1 MSTPTFEG
9 TNPLVSDRYII
20 TLTAGEDLAMGV
32 LVELTADWTVK
43 KPTAANSTKVVGIT
57 FTSAK
62 NGQKVS
68 VACRG
73 IVRALADGN
82 IAVGDQLTSSAL
94 PGYVKTDNTTK
105 NTSIIGQA
113 AAAAASG
120 GTAYVLLW

>member
-1 MSTPTFEG
+1 MSTPIFEG

-43 KPTAANSTKVVGIT
+43 KPTVANSTKVVGIT

-73 IVRALADGN
+73 VVRALADGA

-113 AAAAASG
+113 AAAATSG